1 MLRFRSSA
9 LVACAFAALLAGC
22 SRDPAPTSSTETAQV
37 ADAAVK
43 EVSAPSEAGKAASDP
58 ETWPG
63 AAVYAKQCA
72 SCHEGQVAKAP
83 QKLFLQMLSGPTILD
98 ALEQGLMKAQAAPL
112 TADDRRHVAEYL
124 SGAPMAA
131 QQVETPPAMCMD
143 KASPFDAAKPPVKS
157 GWGYHNARHVP
168 TEIAGLTVADAPNL
182 QLAWAFEFPRGL
194 RARSQPSIA
203 YGAVFVGSHDGHV
216 YALDLATGC
225 ARWVFKAGAEVRT
238 AVVPYEAKGGA
249 NVRTRAPRVYFGD
262 VLGRLYS
269 LDASTGTLQWSAKLD
284 DHPNATLTGTGTLHE
299 GVIYQPVSSLEVTA
313 AADPKYPCCTFRG
326 SVVAIDAWSGEQR
339 WKAFTIPE
347 APKEVMKTSV
357 GTPVL
362 GPSGAPIWNG
372 PMIDAKRGVLYV
384 GTGEN
389 YSSPAN
395 DTSDALLA
403 YRLTDGKLLW
413 SQQMVKGDAWNVA
426 CMLKDNPNCPV
437 ENGPDVDFGAGT
449 ILTTLPNGKDVL
461 LAGQKNGVVYALD
474 VDAKGALLWKTKV
487 GRGGIQGGIHFG
499 MAIDGARIYA
509 PVSDMADEHDGRPKE
524 GAPQPGL
531 YGLDASSGKLLWST
545 PANNV
550 CGKLTSCD
558 PGISAAITAIPG
570 VVFAGHM
577 DGRFR
582 AYDGASGKVLFEY
595 DAKQEVITVSGQRA
609 KGGSFGGGGAAVRD
623 GYVVVSSGYGMYAHM
638 PGNVLLAFTTPT
650 RSVAKAN

>member
-1 MLRFRSSA
+1 MHRFRSSTF
-9 LVACAFAALLAGC
+9 LACAVVALLAAC
-22 SRDPAPTSSTETAQV
+22 AREPAAAP
-37 ADAAVK
+37 DAAPNTDGAAK
-43 EVSAPSEAGKAASDP
+43 EAPAQAAAAKPASDP
-58 ETWPG
+58 EQWPG
-63 AAVYAKQCA
+63 AAVYAKNCA
-72 SCHEGQVAKAP
+72 TCHQGQVAKAP

-98 ALEQGLMKAQAAPL
+98 ALEHGLMKSQAAML
-112 TADDRRHVAEYL
+112 SAEERQHVAEYL
-124 SGAPMAA
+124 SGAPLAA
-131 QQVETPPAMCMD
+131 QQVETPPAMCLD
-143 KASPFDAAKPPVKS
+143 KASPFDASKGPVKA
-157 GWGYHNARHVP
+157 GWGYHNSRLIPADL
-168 TEIAGLTVADAPNL
+168 AGLTAADAPKL
-182 QLAWAFEFPRGL
+182 QLAWAFAFPQGI

-238 AVVPYEAKGGA
+238 AVVPYQAKGGA
-249 NVRTRAPRVYFGD
+249 NVRTRPPRVFFGD

-269 LDASTGTLQWSAKLD
+269 LDATTGALQWSAKLD
-284 DHPNATLTGTGTLHE
+284 DHPNATLTATGTLHD

-326 SVVAIDAWSGEQR
+326 SIVAIDAWSGEQR
-339 WKAFTIPE
+339 WKSYSIPD
-347 APKEVMKTSV
+347 APKEVKKTAV

-372 PMIDAKRGVLYV
+372 PMIDAKRGVLYA

-403 YRLTDGKLLW
+403 FRLTDGKLLW

-426 CMLKDNPNCPV
+426 CMMKDNPNCPV

-449 ILTTLPNGKDVL
+449 ILITLPDGKDVL
-461 LAGQKNGVVYALD
+461 IAGQKNGTVYALD
-474 VDAKGALLWKTKV
+474 VDAKGAMLWKTKV
-487 GRGGIQGGIHFG
+487 GRGGIQGGVHFG
-499 MAIDGARIYA
+499 MAIDGNRIYA
-509 PVSDMADEHDGRPKE
+509 PISDMADEHDGRPKD

-531 YGLDASSGKLLWST
+531 NALDATTGKLLWST

-550 CGKLTSCD
+550 CGKLEFCD
-558 PGISAAITAIPG
+558 PGISAAVTAVPG

-582 AYDGASGKVLFEY
+582 AYDGTTGKVLFEY
-595 DAKQEVITVSGQRA
+595 DAKQEVVTVSGQRA
-609 KGGSFGGGGAAVRD
+609 KGGSFGGGGPAVRD

-638 PGNVLLAFTTPT
+638 PGNLLLAFTTPT
-650 RSVAKAN
+650 RTAATTN